1 MVDLKNARI
10 LISNDDGID
19 APGIRLLEKLACS
32 LSDDVWVVAPTTEQ
46 SGAGHSLT
54 LRHPLRIRKRDERHF
69 SVDGTPTDCVLLA
82 LQQIMRDSPPD
93 IVLSGINRGGNLGED
108 VTYSGTVAA
117 AMEATLLNVPAIAF
131 SQYFSGN
138 LIDWS
143 VAEKH
148 LLSVA
153 ETLIHTTWPKG
164 VLINVNFPEA
174 ERKGGASIEVS
185 RQGQRK
191 IGDHIAERL
200 DPRGEPY
207 YWIGAIK
214 SELPKDEN
222 ADLRVIERGDIS
234 VTPISLDFT
243 HYETHA
249 KLTKAFP

>member
-1 MVDLKNARI
+1 
-10 LISNDDGID
+10 
-19 APGIRLLEKLACS
+19 
-32 LSDDVWVVAPTTEQ
+32 
-46 SGAGHSLT
+46 
-54 LRHPLRIRKRDERHF
+54 
-69 SVDGTPTDCVLLA
+69 
-82 LQQIMRDSPPD
+82 MRDSPPD

-131 SQYFSGN
+131 SQFFSGN

-148 LLSVA
+148 LLPVA
-153 ETLIHTTWPKG
+153 ETLIHTTWPRG

-174 ERKGGASIEVS
+174 ERDGGARIEVS

>member
-1 MVDLKNARI
+1 
-10 LISNDDGID
+10 
-19 APGIRLLEKLACS
+19 LEKLACS

-93 IVLSGINRGGNLGED
+93 IVLSGVNRGGNLGED

-131 SQYFSGN
+131 SQFFSGN

-148 LLSVA
+148 LLPVA
-153 ETLIHTTWPKG
+153 ETLIHTTWPRG

-174 ERKGGASIEVS
+174 ERDGGARIEVS